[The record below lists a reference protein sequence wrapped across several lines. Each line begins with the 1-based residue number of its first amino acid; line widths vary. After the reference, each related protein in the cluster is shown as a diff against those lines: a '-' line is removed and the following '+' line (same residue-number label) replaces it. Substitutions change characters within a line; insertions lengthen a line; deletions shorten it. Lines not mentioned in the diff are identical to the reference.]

1 MTYDEFK
8 QNFLPEF
15 LNIKSFKGKIDYAN
29 QRLAKIGSGTG
40 RVVYDI
46 DGEKVLK
53 LAKNPKGIAQ
63 NEAEAGAGYYRDTH
77 DIVAIIYESGDN
89 DEWLIS
95 EKGKKVNEKRIKELT
110 GIPGLNELSMYLRNF
125 HSSNNGRGNIF
136 GQDREVIDELNE
148 NEFAQDLQNF
158 IANYG
163 QSPGDMG
170 RPSTYGEVLR
180 EGQPTIVLTDYGLND
195 EVYDTHYN
203 PARKRGYRMYE
214 MYNFADGN
222 DDMLSDMTDADGNDT
237 RHAMWALMPYG
248 VGDGDG
254 VINED
259 FISFVLNRD
268 KYPTRTLPSTPY
280 ILDEFHDIVNNLK
293 EVLDHVSDK
302 KKFYNNLLELQD
314 YLIRGKFYD
323 REPLEK
329 GMVAL
334 NEEVLDEEVKR
345 DVADSIANQVAEKFN
360 FGTPKYLG
368 SGSNGVAYDINNK
381 LVLKITG
388 DRSEANENLE
398 LIGKPLKY
406 IAQPYKVFSIKSAST
421 EKELYVIILE
431 KLKTDKAKFQ
441 AIKDRLDF
449 AFEKIMDVTL
459 GDVLDYYLHG
469 FANGV
474 DEDKIQKYMSRNP
487 GDAEYFNGLLKIM
500 EEVKKYGIES
510 MDYVN
515 PTNLGYKPDG
525 SLGFFDVGFGNY
537 YFKSENQ
544 PEDIDVNEDG
554 SALYSTDNS
563 FGQDNFPPH
572 NNIDTSPSIQN
583 DLNANSAIDEDLEY
597 NHVVGDATQDVYE
610 LSERKLSYMPGS
622 QSVEVKKKCRL
633 AGNGNTSTACNQG
646 DINNLNIKPIN
657 ENDDKLENIRQ
668 YLINYFDLNN
678 VVEPASLPIKDGN
691 VRLYHQTD
699 KDNFDNIK
707 GDGSIKLN
715 RSTGKEFSEPTA
727 IWGKVVNAGDNGFYG
742 SPKERYTIEYQI
754 PRNEVDAGRVSR
766 DVESDEILAYHDP
779 TLFKVK
785 EYVLDDDYLKSISDN
800 PEHFLEYGKYQNGA
814 EYAAFLIASAIVNKQ
829 SKPIDESINLD
840 IPRKLS
846 GYDSLKIMNDG
857 QVVGEVGIVDRGIQ
871 GGNHYIAIDKIF
883 IDEQFRGNDYANDA
897 MKLIFY
903 YADNNNLIITLTP
916 DSVWGANK
924 SKLKAWYKSLGF
936 VENKGRNKDFQTM
949 QLMYRLPKNGLN
961 EEINAKDLYGDATD
975 SIALKTV
982 INGKR
987 DVCFIE
993 LNPSNVNLVEKNHLG
1008 VFPVRMT
1015 SHKTMMA
1022 LVYRDRLKALK
1033 LYKIAIER
1041 GGYLNDRTPDE
1052 AREIGQ
1058 LLGYKEASIEEYIR
1072 RNQHRYGR
1080 QIPRAPEPE
1089 DFNDMDESIE
1099 GAGDKYYRA
1108 IEKYMGET
1116 IEFEPEGFYEAIDDN
1131 GNPIYKYDTFWVSE
1145 TPEVAASKSVG
1156 GALMGLYSMFMQ
1168 HSKNPGVFYVY
1179 EITEKPDVDI
1189 SHWEIGDFTYLQEVR
1204 YRRPVRGSYVGKV
1217 DITDD
1222 FKKRMNAFYEINGLE
1237 AYDEPDEETSE
1248 IFQDTDYEQY
1258 LDKMK
1263 DTVHE
1268 QETLDVSEKNTIFE
1282 AENFSND
1289 VLDKEYPIINGNEIE
1304 GLLIRSQIPNMGS
1317 IEASLTNYEILD
1329 GIRQVSFA
1337 SFTQMENLSYY
1348 SPDEERKTKELAEQI
1363 KYNKEINPLIVV
1375 VDDEGPYVLEGGHR
1389 FDALREL
1396 NIPSFPAKVVIDL
1409 DSANIDEN
1417 VINEAEI
1424 MSLQNLPFKQEVERL
1439 GGKIFSVGGAVRD
1452 EFLGKQSKDLD
1463 VLISGIPMN
1472 ELEQLLSKYGRVDA
1486 VGKSFGVL
1494 KFKPKGATEEI
1505 DIAIPRTEKPTG
1517 DAGHKAFDVT
1527 SDHALPI
1534 EKDLERRD
1542 FTINAIAKDTD
1553 GNIVDPFNGQEDL
1566 KNKIIRIVNPQAFS
1580 DDPLRMLRAVQFA
1593 SRFGFE
1599 IEPETMKMIQD
1610 NAGRVKEI
1618 APERIL
1624 TEFDKII
1631 KKGDIL
1637 TGVELLINT
1646 GLFAQIFGN
1655 DLKPSMIGR
1664 RDFANVRTMG
1674 EFIFL
1679 MTNGIMEN
1687 PAAFYKTNLKGDID
1701 TFKEIKAL
1709 EMAFDSGE
1717 ATSLIEARSVAHN
1730 MYVTS
1735 PQSLESQILPNV
1747 VKSAAQE
1754 LLQGKYPKTVNE
1766 LAVNGNDLTGIGLQ
1780 GKAIG
1785 DMQKSLLL
1793 KVYANKVRNN
1803 REDLLNLTG
1812 QNNVKEGVGSK
1823 YAVKFGIP
1831 DTNADVKAMADVQTE
1846 LETPYGYI
1854 TGKDDKGNRF
1864 KIPVFKNPKSLT
1876 NFDKNARAIGDAEG
1890 NLYVA
1895 QENGWFNHGT
1905 MAFSLRLARTNM
1917 DIYDN
1922 DEDFVLLHRNGESN
1936 GFGLSDSTAEYA
1948 GRNYDNL
1955 ENTKYILRALKEKNP
1970 QYDFYKIYFGSIT
1983 ELYMNAGVGT
1993 SKSLDELYQQQ
2004 NIAYT
2009 AVVLDEKS
2017 RSRLLERFSS
2027 MIPDGWETIAHHMT
2041 INMGEI
2047 DPEYQKFLGL
2057 SVRLT
2062 VEDVAIDD
2070 KVMAVGVSGFDSRNA
2085 KAHITIAVN
2094 RQEGGKPMMS
2104 NNLTDWKKIQ
2114 KPLLIT
2120 GKITEVKYK

>member
-237 RHAMWALMPYG
+237 RHDMWALMPYG

-334 NEEVLDEEVKR
+334 NEEVLDEEVNR

-459 GDVLDYYLHG
+459 GYVLDYYLHG

-949 QLMYRLPKNGLN
+949 QLMYRLPKGGLN

-975 SIALKTV
+975 SVALKTV

-1022 LVYRDRLKALK
+1022 IVYRDRLKALK

-1058 LLGYKEASIEEYIR
+1058 LLDYKEASIAEYIR
-1072 RNQHRYGR
+1072 RNYTNK
-1080 QIPRAPEPE
+1080 IPLAPEPE
-1089 DFNDMDESIE
+1089 DFNDMDEGIKN
-1099 GAGDKYYRA
+1099 AGDRYYRA
-1108 IEKYMGET
+1108 VEESAIPRGRSFWAWVSPDNEVIEVEPMGHTDYIRTVYPDLRGES
-1116 IEFEPEGFYEAIDDN
+1116 
-1131 GNPIYKYDTFWVSE
+1131 KYDKAISEGWVRVMYGDYQGKDSRADNE
-1145 TPEVAASKSVG
+1145 L
-1156 GALMGLYSMFMQ
+1156 ALEGRD
-1168 HSKNPGVFYVY
+1168 KNRVQDVIKNVFYDIVKGGNVHIY
-1179 EITEKPDVDI
+1179 ADYYKGRADIINPDTEEGKMSLI
-1189 SHWEIGDFTYLQEVR
+1189 DF
-1204 YRRPVRGSYVGKV
+1204 
-1217 DITDD
+1217 I
-1222 FKKRMNAFYEINGLE
+1222 A
-1237 AYDEPDEETSE
+1237 EENENS
-1248 IFQDTDYEQY
+1248 
-1258 LDKMK
+1258 
-1263 DTVHE
+1263 
-1268 QETLDVSEKNTIFE
+1268 TIFE

-1424 MSLQNLPFKQEVERL
+1424 MSLQNLPFKQEVEQL

-1679 MTNGIMEN
+1679 MTNGIVQN

-1895 QENGWFNHGT
+1895 QENGWFNHGS

-1936 GFGLSDSTAEYA
+1936 GFGLSDSTADYA
-1948 GRNYDNL
+1948 ARNYDNL

-1983 ELYMNAGVGT
+1983 ELYMDAGVGT

-2004 NIAYT
+2004 NIAYS

-2104 NNLTDWKKIQ
+2104 NNLTDWKKLQ